1 MRFCEN
7 SATTSQYK
15 KVYQRK
21 LNWFIRKINKQ
32 MEKDPLWRGRFVVK
46 QYCTQ
51 LIKLQYSRDYVF
63 VALIYFVDK
72 KTGRVSALHC
82 DFLNNLISSTTNGI
96 RARLNKFIVED
107 CFDDTWKNY
116 NSPYS
121 DTTDYTLIDDSN
133 MVITF

>member
-1 MRFCEN
+1 MRFYEN
-7 SATTSQYK
+7 TAITSQYK

-21 LNWFIRKINKQ
+21 LNWFIRKINKE

-46 QYCTQ
+46 QYGTQ
-51 LIKLQYSRDYVF
+51 LIKFQYSRDYDLVAF
-63 VALIYFVDK
+63 VYFVDK

-82 DFLNNLISSTTNGI
+82 NFLNNLLSSTTYGI
-96 RARLNKFIVED
+96 RTRLNKFIVED
-107 CFDDTWKNY
+107 CFDDTWKNR
-116 NSPYS
+116 NSLYS

>member
-1 MRFCEN
+1 MRFCEDTI
-7 SATTSQYK
+7 TTSQYK
-15 KVYQRK
+15 KVHQRK
-21 LNWFIRKINKQ
+21 LNWFIRKINKE

-46 QYCTQ
+46 QCCTHF
-51 LIKLQYSRDYVF
+51 IKSQYSRDYIF
-63 VALIYFVDK
+63 VALVYFVDK
-72 KTGRVSALHC
+72 KTGRVSGLLS
-82 DFLNNLISSTTNGI
+82 DFLGNLLSSTTNGI
-96 RARLNKFIVED
+96 RVRLNKFIVED